1 MISFKNNLNNQQTT
15 KNYDM
20 NMNHFGN
27 DWGLFV
33 DIEKEKINLPNN
45 HEVLREKYNIQI
57 YNYDES
63 CNYIDDLKEI
73 YIEFEDFKTDQNHKN
88 QCMALIIKA
97 STTTTIVLILTYV
110 ILVVL

>member
-1 MISFKNNLNNQQTT
+1 MISFKNNLNNRQTI

-33 DIEKEKINLPNN
+33 DIEKQKINLPNN
-45 HEVLREKYNIQI
+45 HEVLRQRYSIQI

-63 CNYIDDLKEI
+63 CDDIEDSFEFNIDFEDLK
-73 YIEFEDFKTDQNHKN
+73 TNQN
-88 QCMALIIKA
+88 QCMPLIIKA

>member
-1 MISFKNNLNNQQTT
+1 MISFKNNQNNQQTI

-45 HEVLREKYNIQI
+45 HELLRERYSIQI
-57 YNYDES
+57 YNYGE
-63 CNYIDDLKEI
+63 IFDDKEDLN
-73 YIEFEDFKTDQNHKN
+73 DFKTDQNH
-88 QCMALIIKA
+88 CIIPLIIKA
-97 STTTTIVLILTYV
+97 STTTTIILILTYI

>member
-1 MISFKNNLNNQQTT
+1 MISFKNNLNNRQTI

-45 HEVLREKYNIQI
+45 HELLQERHSIQI
-57 YNYDES
+57 YNYGEIFDDKE
-63 CNYIDDLKEI
+63 DLKEI
-73 YIEFEDFKTDQNHKN
+73 YIDLNDFKTDQNH
-88 QCMALIIKA
+88 CIPLIIKA
-97 STTTTIVLILTYV
+97 STTTTIILILTYI